1 MSETLRTTLLENEP
15 KRHVG
20 LGVIILN
27 ANSGHIWTIEELDTR
42 ESKDRKHGQ
51 LSVPLETRKQG
62 ETFHRNLLGALAEAY
77 DDQDADGND
86 IRDKLSR
93 SIFQLNEVVS
103 FFSKAVIFANEK
115 NVFIC
120 DLAILIYDGPDIKPC
135 AYNKEEVKS
144 LGWMPVGEFLASN
157 IRPLAKKL
165 VETAYNLG
173 HIDKALDAYH
183 YASHGNGK
191 KPLLDSGF
199 SIRDY
204 YNSRERLPDV

>member
-1 MSETLRTTLLENEP
+1 MAETLRTTLLENEP

-27 ANSGHIWTIEELDTR
+27 AKSGQIWTIEELDTR

-77 DDQDADGND
+77 DDQDTDGND
-86 IRDKLSR
+86 IKEELSR
-93 SIFQLNEVVS
+93 SIFQLNEGVS
-103 FFSKAVIFANEK
+103 SFPKAVTIVNEK
-115 NVFIC
+115 NVFLC
-120 DLAILIYDGPDIKPC
+120 DLKILIYDGPDLKLC

-144 LGWMPVGEFLASN
+144 LGWMPVEEFLTSN
-157 IRPLAKKL
+157 TRPLAKKL

-173 HIDKALDAYH
+173 YIDKALDAYH

-191 KPLLDSGF
+191 KPLLESGF

-204 YNSRERLPDV
+204 YNSREKLLDV